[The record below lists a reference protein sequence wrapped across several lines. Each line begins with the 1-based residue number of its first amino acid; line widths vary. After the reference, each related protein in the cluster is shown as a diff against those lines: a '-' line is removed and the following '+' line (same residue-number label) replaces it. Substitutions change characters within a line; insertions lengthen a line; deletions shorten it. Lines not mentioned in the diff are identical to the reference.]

1 MANTRYTKAKIAEKQ
16 GAFNLPADTLMV
28 VMINT
33 ASYTVNVT
41 GHEFL
46 SDVPGGARIGTPVTL
61 SGVTV
66 AAAGQQAAVDAND
79 VLFAPVPGGPN
90 AGAFI
95 IYKSTGVEA
104 TSRLLAYLDTGTNI
118 PAPTPGGVELI
129 WSNLADKIF
138 SS

>member
-1 MANTRYTKAKIAEKQ
+1 MANTRYTKAKIAEKL
-16 GAFNLPADTLMV
+16 GAFNLTTDTLMV
-28 VMINT
+28 VMIDT
-33 ASYTVNVT
+33 AAYTVSVT

-46 SDVPGGARIGTPVTL
+46 SDVPGAARIGTPVGL
-61 SGVTV
+61 ANVTV
-66 AAAGQQAAVDAND
+66 AAAGQQAAVDADD
-79 VLFAPVPGGPN
+79 VLFAPVSGAPD

-95 IYKSTGVEA
+95 IYKSTGTEG
-104 TSRLLAYLDTGTNI
+104 TSRLIAYLDTGTNI